1 MTHMTFIKTNFKVLA
16 ETKNA
21 ILFNAYEDICCEIN
35 GKPFNCSSV
44 KEFYEL
50 VEFFGDETFKE

>member
-1 MTHMTFIKTNFKVLA
+1 MTHLVFIKNNFQVLA

-21 ILFNAYEDICCEIN
+21 ILFNAYGDICCEIN

-44 KEFYEL
+44 EEFYDL
-50 VEFFGDETFKE
+50 VEFFGNETFKE